1 MKMICPHCG
10 LKGTAGEALF
20 GKKVRCP
27 ECQQVFRVNEDVAM
41 VSPPAPEASDAG
53 EEIIDNSQTET
64 QEVEEPEQTL
74 ELPGDDIGDGE
85 MVLEDED
92 ETVVEEID
100 AEELTD
106 VIEDL
111 EVQEQAEEEVVEV
124 VLADGVK
131 ACSKCGF
138 ALSETFLQ
146 EIDGNMVCGLCVA

>member
-41 VSPPAPEASDAG
+41 VTPPAPEASDVV
-53 EEIIDNSQTET
+53 EETLENAEAET
-64 QEVEEPEQTL
+64 QEIDEPEQTL
-74 ELPGDDIGDGE
+74 ELPGDDIGDDE
-85 MVLEDED
+85 MVLEDE
-92 ETVVEEID
+92 ETVVEETD
-100 AEELTD
+100 TEELTE
-106 VIEDL
+106 VLEDL
-111 EVQEQAEEEVVEV
+111 EELEQAEEEVAEV

-131 ACSKCGF
+131 VCSKCGF

-146 EIDGNMVCGLCVA
+146 EVDGNMVCGPCAA